1 MINEQHTI
9 YALFFDL
16 HNSATIQIGKLG
28 TFFFPK
34 GHYIYVGSAKR
45 NIRARIERHIKV
57 EKKKRWHIDYLRP
70 YGEITKIVT
79 YSSEL
84 EECERAQQ
92 LMREINGKIIANG
105 FGSSDCRCPSHLIY
119 SPRRLPPLSEV

>member
-92 LMREINGKIIANG
+92 LMKEVNGKIIVNG
-105 FGSSDCRCPSHLIY
+105 FGSSDCGCPSHLIY
-119 SPRRLPPLSEV
+119 YA